1 MFSSV
6 FALRKSK
13 GSVVGIINSIVFTL
27 VRTSG
32 HVAPRLTRFR
42 YDASRSRLKKESFE
56 NSLATYR
63 INRYIRDFLHIR
75 EPRVFVENR
84 DRFIVRI
91 QHNFVSRD
99 TFEASIIIKKEI
111 AETTLFATIHVEN

>member
-32 HVAPRLTRFR
+32 HVARRLTRFR

-63 INRYIRDFLHIR
+63 INRYIIDFLYIR

-91 QHNFVSRD
+91 QNNFVSRD